1 MAHTLHRWDIVRI
14 NCNRSSFH
22 NAFPRNDAVM
32 LHIFL
37 VHLSC
42 RHQSQTYLGK
52 GIRVMEGCHLR
63 VGEPH
68 RQQLVGIDGKDYVE
82 SFSPSGCVT
91 TVLLLVGNYVGV
103 LHFHCRDILSVKFT
117 VVEDGVSVAGDGVA
131 GFQANASRV
140 YGVACRLQ
148 FYGRVRS

>member
-1 MAHTLHRWDIVRI
+1 
-14 NCNRSSFH
+14 
-22 NAFPRNDAVM
+22 M

-37 VHLSC
+37 VNLSN
-42 RHQSQTYLGK
+42 RHQLQAYLGK
-52 GIRVMEGCHLR
+52 GIRVMEGCHLG

-68 RQQLVGIDGKDYVE
+68 RQQLIGIDGKDYVE
-82 SFSPSGCVT
+82 SFSLSGRVT
-91 TVLLLVGNYVGV
+91 TVLLLVGNYVGI
-103 LHFHCRDILSVKFT
+103 LHFHGWNILSVEFT

-148 FYGRVRS
+148 FYGKVRS